1 MEEITKIL
9 QNIQADIANGKKE
22 MKEIEHNIKDS
33 INKNID
39 EKFLIFETK
48 TKQLETKIEQQ
59 QKSIDIIDKQLRR
72 KNIIFF
78 GIEEKEKGY
87 ESLLSIILD
96 IINNRLEIPCQKW
109 EVEHINRMGKY
120 SGKIR
125 PVVVTI
131 TTTSRKIEILKKKK
145 LLDGTDIYLK
155 EDYSPSVLQKR
166 RELQEELKREREA
179 GKRVTLRYD
188 KIVTLKPKNT
198 ETKETYT
205 PTERN
210 TNKRFMSRSPEESTK
225 NIGEDHNI
233 QKTKQLPKRNKSQP
247 ITSFLLP
254 SQLNLNNQNPPTENA
269 EGNPKN

>member
-9 QNIQADIANGKKE
+9 QNIQADIANSKKE

-39 EKFLIFETK
+39 EKFLFFETK

-78 GIEEKEKGY
+78 GIEEEEKGY

-109 EVEHINRMGKY
+109 EIEHINRMGKY

-145 LLDGTDIYLK
+145 SLDGTDIYLK
-155 EDYSPSVLQKR
+155 EDFPPNVLQKR

-188 KIVTLKPKNT
+188 KIVILKPKNT

-225 NIGEDHNI
+225 NTLVDHNI
-233 QKTKQLPKRNKSQP
+233 EMTKRLPKRNKSQP
-247 ITSFLLP
+247 ITSFLRP
-254 SQLNLNNQNPPTENA
+254 SQLNPNNQNSPTENA
-269 EGNPKN
+269 EGNSKN